1 MNQEKE
7 EDAKNH
13 AKNQGKLEEIL
24 RNSEATI
31 IKENKMYKELEI

>member
-1 MNQEKE
+1 VSQEKE

-13 AKNQGKLEEIL
+13 AENQRKLEEIL

-31 IKENKMYKELEI
+31 MKENEMYKELEI